1 MKKTLS
7 LLLALAMLMSL
18 TAALAGEKPAAPDP
32 KSILDGVELKPSEN
46 LWFEKPLEIT
56 GMGVHFNNYAT
67 EFDGC
72 YFFPAI
78 HKMTNAKVLIDW
90 RVRDGFATQVATTL
104 ASKKLPDIIGAEG
117 YGIMKLADEGAI
129 IPLDEYLD
137 LIPNV
142 IAAVGENRMM
152 DWRQADGHI
161 YTLPTVV
168 DVPGS
173 QSLMIRKDWLDK
185 LNLKTPENW
194 EEWLTVWRAFR
205 DNDMN
210 GNGDKTDEIPLALE
224 MGATG
229 ERCLASLLNA
239 FGIRTS
245 ADTQFCLLDDGTYT
259 MVYEHPRYPEFLQ
272 AVQDMYKEGLLD
284 PEFTMRKQAEL
295 FTAMDANLVGTAMT
309 WAERARI
316 STYALRDSGAP
327 DAMWACI
334 APIKGPHGDQMTQER
349 KAVTSVWCLTSAA
362 KEAGKVE
369 DILRLFNW
377 HYSDEGLQLYNFG
390 IEGKTF
396 DKVDGK
402 CIVKPEFLTNGF
414 VDYRATGMEFE
425 PFGGHW
431 LTEVFTQCLLKGET
445 LDKVDDATLS
455 FYNGLAVVNNDF
467 FYAMPPTLETEE
479 YTDNRGDLIT
489 GGEGVCVLRDRC
501 IAGQITVEEF
511 MAKYRTLKDNGL
523 QDVIDAGTRAFDK
536 IMGK

>member
-7 LLLALAMLMSL
+7 LILALVMALSL
-18 TAALAGEKPAAPDP
+18 IVSLAEDKLVAPDP
-32 KSILDGVELKPSEN
+32 KTILDGVELKPSKN
-46 LWFEKPLEIT
+46 LWFEKGLEIS

-78 HKMTNAKVLIDW
+78 QKLTNATVKIDW

-104 ASKKLPDIIGAEG
+104 ASGKLPDLLGAAG
-117 YGIMKLADEGAI
+117 YGVMKLADEGAI
-129 IPLDEYLD
+129 VPLDEYLH

-142 IAAVGENRMM
+142 IKAVGENRMM

-173 QSLMIRKDWLDK
+173 QSLMVRRDWLDQ
-185 LNLKTPENW
+185 LQMNVPESW

-224 MGATG
+224 MGGNG

-239 FGIRTS
+239 FGIRAS
-245 ADTQFCLLDDGTYT
+245 ADTQFCILDDGSYT
-259 MVYEHPRYPEFLQ
+259 MVYEHPRYMEFLK
-272 AVQDMYKEGLLD
+272 AVQDMYKEGLID
-284 PEFTMRKQAEL
+284 PEFSMRKQAEL

-316 STYALRDSGAP
+316 STYTLRESGDKDAL
-327 DAMWACI
+327 WACI
-334 APIKGPHGDQMTQER
+334 SPIKGPHGDQMTQER
-349 KAVTSVWCLTSAA
+349 KAVTSVWCITKAA
-362 KEAGKVE
+362 KDAGKVE
-369 DILRLFNW
+369 DILKLFNW
-377 HYSDEGLQLYNFG
+377 HYSDEGLELYNYG

-396 DKVDGK
+396 DVVDGK
-402 CIVKPEFLTNGF
+402 KLIKPEFLANGF

-431 LTEVFTQCLLKGET
+431 LTEVFTQCLLKGQS

-455 FYNGLAVVNNDF
+455 FYEGLAVVNNDY
-467 FYAMPPTLETEE
+467 FYSLPPTLETQE
-479 YTDNRGDLIT
+479 YTDNRGVLIS
-489 GGEGVCVLRDRC
+489 GGEGVCVLRDQC
-501 IAGQITVEEF
+501 IAGQISVEEF
-511 MAKYRTLKDNGL
+511 QKKYQALKDSGL
-523 QDVIDAGTRAFDK
+523 QSVIDAGAAAFNK